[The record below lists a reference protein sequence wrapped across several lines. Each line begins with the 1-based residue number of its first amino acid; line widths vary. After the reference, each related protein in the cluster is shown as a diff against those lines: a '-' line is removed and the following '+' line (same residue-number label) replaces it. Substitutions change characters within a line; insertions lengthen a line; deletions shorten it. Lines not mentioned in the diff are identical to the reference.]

1 MVLITECGNEN
12 KFVIFVKQKKAEKQ
26 KTDTPAFFQCVTDV
40 FQKCVTDLPAL
51 VRSKLVY
58 TR

>member
-12 KFVIFVKQKKAEKQ
+12 KFVIFLKKKRQRNAEKQ

-51 VRSKLVY
+51 VGRN
-58 TR
+58 

>member
-1 MVLITECGNEN
+1 MKINLLYC
-12 KFVIFVKQKKAEKQ
+12 KKKEGEKQ

>member
-12 KFVIFVKQKKAEKQ
+12 KFVIFVKKKRQRNAEKQ

-51 VRSKLVY
+51 VGRN
-58 TR
+58 